1 MDSTPDAMVI
11 VDHPGSLSGELARQ
25 LLDAASDPSIVID
38 PDGIVVYAN
47 ARVKDVF
54 GYESAELIGEH
65 METLL
70 PERFRANHPTH
81 RIGYFANPSPRLMGT
96 GLELYALRKD
106 GNEIPVE
113 ISLSPVTTAEDT
125 LVFATI
131 RDVSEQKELERELI
145 EADRAKSRFLAA
157 ASHDLRQPIQ
167 ALNLLNSVAR
177 KAVTEQARH
186 TIIEKQQRS
195 LDSMA
200 RLLNALLDIS
210 KLEAGIVKPD
220 ITDCAVEE
228 IFADLRAEFEEQAQ
242 DKGLELVIDRC
253 RDVARSDPRLLTQ
266 ILENLISNAIRY
278 TCEGLVR
285 LRCLHEKLFIRIEV
299 LDTGLGISPDELGHI
314 FEEFHQADAGASR
327 PEGLGLGLS
336 IVKRTAELLGCEL
349 EVSSTLG
356 EGSVFSV
363 TVPRGN
369 DVSALAGGQDHSSLP
384 VVVGGRILIVDD
396 EPAVADATS
405 MLLKLEGFE
414 VLTAAS
420 ESDALELV
428 SGQALDLLITD
439 YHLRGGA
446 TGAEVIRSVRNRIRS
461 DLPVIVVS
469 GDTSDRFVVA
479 DLEQTTFLTKP
490 LDVDALLAEIRRQLG
505 SA

>member
-1 MDSTPDAMVI
+1 MEISN
-11 VDHPGSLSGELARQ
+11 ELARQ

-38 PDGIVVYAN
+38 PNGIVVYAN
-47 ARVKDVF
+47 ARVKAVF
-54 GYESAELIGEH
+54 GYEPAELIDGH
-65 METLL
+65 MEVLL
-70 PERFRANHPTH
+70 PERFRANHPNH
-81 RIGYFANPSPRLMGT
+81 RTRYFANPSPRPMGT
-96 GLELYALRKD
+96 GLKLYALCKD
-106 GNEIPVE
+106 GDEIPVE
-113 ISLSPVTTAEDT
+113 ISLNPVTTEEDT
-125 LVFATI
+125 LVFATL
-131 RDVSEQKELERELI
+131 RDVSEQKDLEHELMD
-145 EADRAKSRFLAA
+145 ANRAKSRFLAA

-167 ALNLLNSVAR
+167 ALTLLNSVAR
-177 KAVTEQARH
+177 KATTEYTRH
-186 TIIEKQQRS
+186 SIIEKQQRS
-195 LDSMA
+195 LDSIA

-220 ITDCAVEE
+220 VTDCEVEE

-266 ILENLISNAIRY
+266 ILENLLSNAIRY
-278 TCEGLVR
+278 TREGLVR
-285 LRCLHEKLFIRIEV
+285 LRCLHEELSIRIEV
-299 LDTGLGISPDELGHI
+299 LDTGLGISPADLGNI

-369 DVSALAGGQDHSSLP
+369 EVSALVSEEDHSALP
-384 VVVGGRILIVDD
+384 DIDGGRILIVDD

-405 MLLKLEGFE
+405 MLLRLEGFD

-420 ESDALELV
+420 ESDALECV
-428 SGQALDLLITD
+428 FGQALDLLITD
-439 YHLRGGA
+439 YHLRGA
-446 TGAEVIRSVRNRIRS
+446 TTGVDVIRSIRDQIRS

-469 GDTSDRFVVA
+469 GDTSDRAVVA
-479 DLEQTTFLTKP
+479 DLGKTTFLTKP
-490 LDVDALLAEIRRQLG
+490 VDADELLAEVRRQLG
-505 SA
+505 RV